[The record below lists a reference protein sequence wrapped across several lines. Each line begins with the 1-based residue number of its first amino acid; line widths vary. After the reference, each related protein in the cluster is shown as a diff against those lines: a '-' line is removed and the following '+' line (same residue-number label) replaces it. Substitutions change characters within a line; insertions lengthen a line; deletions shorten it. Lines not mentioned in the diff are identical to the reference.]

1 MPRFVKKISTKT
13 KQNSKEKE
21 KVEKIMEPEEID
33 EIIEPT
39 VEVMPKQHKIKQ
51 LSPFEQK
58 LNYFVSL
65 IFGRVPFVQRMF
77 FVHHIEIMIKAGLSI
92 VAALKILEA
101 EIENKKLKIIS
112 GDIRRQVEKGQQLSM
127 AMAKFPGIFAPVYT
141 SMIEAGETAGKME
154 GALEQVSI
162 QMKKS
167 HDLTSKIKGAMIYPA
182 VIIIAMVGISIE
194 VVVFVLPKLI
204 VMFKEF
210 NADLPLPTKILILIT
225 ETTQSYGIYM
235 VIGII
240 ALVILVIQLYK
251 NPKIKRLTHLAN
263 LHLPIAGPILKQISL
278 ARFTLTLSSLL
289 QSTIPI
295 IEAVKITANV
305 QSNLI
310 YREKLLLV
318 AEELKRGE
326 TMSKLLAQ
334 YPTIFPPMVTE
345 MVMVGEESGKVED
358 MLTEMANYY
367 LDEVDNT
374 MKNFSTIIEPVII
387 LIMGLAVA
395 GIAVAVIMPMYSLA
409 QSF

>member
-1 MPRFVKKISTKT
+1 MPRFVKNKSKT
-13 KQNSKEKE
+13 KQDSKEKKISE
-21 KVEKIMEPEEID
+21 TIEDADEKIEPAADVAPEQRK
-33 EIIEPT
+33 T
-39 VEVMPKQHKIKQ
+39 KQ

-58 LNYFVSL
+58 LNDFASL
-65 IFGRVPFVQRMF
+65 IFGHVPFVQRMF
-77 FVHHIEIMIKAGLSI
+77 FIHHIEIMIKAGLSI
-92 VAALKILEA
+92 VAALKILEI
-101 EIENKKLKIIS
+101 EIENKKLKMIS
-112 GDIRRQVEKGQQLSM
+112 GDIRRQVEKGQQLSE
-127 AMAKFPGIFAPVYT
+127 AMAKYPRIFAPVYT

-154 GALEQVSI
+154 GALSQVSI

-167 HDLTSKIKGAMIYPA
+167 HDLASKIKGAMIYPA
-182 VIIIAMVGISIE
+182 VIVIAMVGISIE

-210 NADLPLPTKILILIT
+210 NAELPLPTKILIWIT
-225 ETTQSYGIYM
+225 ETTQGYGIFM
-235 VIGII
+235 VIGIV
-240 ALVILVIQLYK
+240 ASVILIIQLYK
-251 NPKIKRLTHLAN
+251 NQKIKRLVHFAN
-263 LHLPIAGPILKQISL
+263 LHIPIAGPILKQINL

-295 IEAVKITANV
+295 IEAVKITAGV

-310 YREKLLLV
+310 YREKLILV

-326 TMSKLLAQ
+326 TMSKLLARF
-334 YPTIFPPMVTE
+334 PAIFPPMVTE

-358 MLTEMANYY
+358 MLTEMADYY

-395 GIAVAVIMPMYSLA
+395 GIAVAVIMPMYSLV
-409 QSF
+409 QNF

>member
-1 MPRFVKKISTKT
+1 
-13 KQNSKEKE
+13 
-21 KVEKIMEPEEID
+21 
-33 EIIEPT
+33 
-39 VEVMPKQHKIKQ
+39 
-51 LSPFEQK
+51 
-58 LNYFVSL
+58 
-65 IFGRVPFVQRMF
+65 
-77 FVHHIEIMIKAGLSI
+77 
-92 VAALKILEA
+92 
-101 EIENKKLKIIS
+101 
-112 GDIRRQVEKGQQLSM
+112 
-127 AMAKFPGIFAPVYT
+127 
-141 SMIEAGETAGKME
+141 
-154 GALEQVSI
+154 
-162 QMKKS
+162 
-167 HDLTSKIKGAMIYPA
+167 
-182 VIIIAMVGISIE
+182 
-194 VVVFVLPKLI
+194 
-204 VMFKEF
+204 
-210 NADLPLPTKILILIT
+210 
-225 ETTQSYGIYM
+225 M
-235 VIGII
+235 VIGIV
-240 ALVILVIQLYK
+240 ALTILIIQLYK
-251 NPKIKRLTHLAN
+251 NPKIKRFVHLAN

-318 AEELKRGE
+318 AEELKKGE

-367 LDEVDNT
+367 SDEVDNT